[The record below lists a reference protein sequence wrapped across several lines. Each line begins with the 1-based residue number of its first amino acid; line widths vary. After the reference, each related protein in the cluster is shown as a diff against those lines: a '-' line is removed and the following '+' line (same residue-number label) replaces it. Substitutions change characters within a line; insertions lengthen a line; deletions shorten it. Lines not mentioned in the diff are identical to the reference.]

1 MRSAPV
7 IVRGASKPIA
17 TIIKTMRSV
26 DLKTHEPAMSHFERS
41 DICVIPAAGVV
52 GEAMVA
58 LVLADAF
65 RQKFGGDS
73 IAEIEKNYESYV
85 STYRP

>member
-1 MRSAPV
+1 MNAP
-7 IVRGASKPIA
+7 A
-17 TIIKTMRSV
+17 
-26 DLKTHEPAMSHFERS
+26 HFERS

-73 IAEIEKNYESYV
+73 IAEIEKNFEAYV
-85 STYRP
+85 NTYRP